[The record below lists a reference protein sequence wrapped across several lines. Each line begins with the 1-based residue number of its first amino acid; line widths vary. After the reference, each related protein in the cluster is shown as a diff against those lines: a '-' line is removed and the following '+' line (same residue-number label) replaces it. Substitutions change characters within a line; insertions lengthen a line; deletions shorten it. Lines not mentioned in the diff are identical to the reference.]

1 MQLSHNYWCLFSL
14 SIHQKQCLVFCT
26 TLSKWDRLLEPIWH
40 SHITLEQQM
49 DHELY
54 KGYDAKLW
62 LAVTEIL
69 C

>member
-1 MQLSHNYWCLFSL
+1 M
-14 SIHQKQCLVFCT
+14 QCLVFCT
-26 TLSKWDRLLEPIWH
+26 TLSKWDRLLEPIWR
-40 SHITLEQQM
+40 SHITSEQQM

-54 KGYDAKLW
+54 KDYDAKLW